1 MNLAS
6 YKAGNN
12 VKTFLLVAAL
22 TGLLLAIGFVI
33 GGASGILMFAVIAI
47 VFNFA
52 MYWFSGKMAL
62 KMSRAVEVSE
72 AEAPELHRMIATL
85 AERAGVPKPG
95 VYVTPAEQP
104 NAFATGRNPKH
115 AAIAVTQGIQ
125 RTLSARELEGVLAH
139 EMAHIKNRDILIA
152 SIAAMVAGAISAIAN
167 FLQFSLFFGGDDENP
182 LGIIGTLATIILA
195 PIAALIIQMAGLA
208 PARVRRRRDGRRA
221 ARRPEPARRRAREPD
236 AHVRGDPDAG
246 QPVGR
251 PAVHRQ
257 PARRAGPRRPR
268 RRHGQAVL
276 DPPPDGGARRAPASH
291 GRGEQPSDPDVL
303 THQRA

>member
-33 GGASGILMFAVIAI
+33 GGASGILVFAIIAV

-62 KMSRAVEVSE
+62 KMSKAVEVSE

-85 AERAGVPKPG
+85 AARAGVPKPG

-182 LGIIGTLATIILA
+182 LGIVGTLATIILA
-195 PIAALIIQMAGLA
+195 PIAALIIQMAVS
-208 PARVRRRRDGRRA
+208 RQ
-221 ARRPEPARRRAREPD
+221 REYVAD
-236 AHVRGDPDAG
+236 ATGAELIGDPNPLADALESLNRTSETIPMRVNPSAAPLFIVNPLAA
-246 QPVGR
+246 Q
-251 PAVHRQ
+251 
-257 PARRAGPRRPR
+257 ARGGRAGGLGKLFSTHPPMEERVARLRRM
-268 RRHGQAVL
+268 A
-276 DPPPDGGARRAPASH
+276 GASSL
-291 GRGEQPSDPDVL
+291 QIS
-303 THQRA
+303 TF